1 MRMAPIFCS
10 TLLAAIAAF
19 AAPAQAAD
27 EETAALI
34 EALRGEITALQDRLA
49 MVESRQKI
57 TEQSYSAPKAP
68 ATPPPRAASWADTIK
83 IKGDL
88 RYRHEGFEVEDR
100 RDRHRQRIRA
110 RTSLTAAVSDTV
122 SVGFGLASGGDD
134 PISTNQTL
142 GDGASSKSVVIDL
155 AYVGWKTPI
164 EGLSVTAGKFKNPFH
179 RAGGHSLVF
188 DGDLNPEGFGANYEA
203 GALFVNAGA
212 FWVDESSSD
221 DDSYMFGLQSGW
233 NTELGD
239 GELTAGVSY
248 YNFLDSRG
256 EAPFFDGDAQGNLLD
271 SDGNYLS
278 GFELLEGFAEYAFA
292 LNDAKVTLFADYVNN
307 LEADDLETGWAVG
320 ANMKQNKWQVGY
332 AYQDLEADA
341 VLGTW
346 TDSDF
351 IGGGTDGKGHVLSA
365 GYSLTSKISL
375 KGTLFLNERNM
386 DVGNE
391 EDFRRLMLDV
401 SFKY

>member
-1 MRMAPIFCS
+1 MRMAPVLCS
-10 TLLAAIAAF
+10 TLLAAIAAS
-19 AAPAQAAD
+19 AVPAHAAD

-34 EALRGEITALQDRLA
+34 EALRSEITALQDRLA

-57 TEQSYSAPKAP
+57 TEQSYSTPQTP
-68 ATPPPRAASWADTIK
+68 EPPPAASSWADTIK

-88 RYRHEGFEVEDR
+88 RYRHEGFDVENR

-110 RTSLTAAVSDTV
+110 RTQVAATVSDTV

-142 GDGASSKSVVIDL
+142 GDGGSSKSVVIDL
-155 AYVGWKTPI
+155 AYVSWNTPI
-164 EGLSVTAGKFKNPFH
+164 EGLSMTAGKFKNPFH
-179 RAGGHSLVF
+179 RAGGHALIF

-203 GALFVNAGA
+203 GALFVNAGG

-233 NTELGD
+233 SSELGD
-239 GELTAGVSY
+239 GALTAGVSY

-256 EAPFFDGDAQGNLLD
+256 ESPFFDGDPQGNLLD
-271 SDGNYLS
+271 ADGNYLS

-292 LNDAKVTLFADYVNN
+292 LNDAKVTLFADYVTN
-307 LEADDLETGWAVG
+307 LEADDLDTGWAVG
-320 ANMKQNKWQVGY
+320 AKVKQNRWQIGWT
-332 AYQDLEADA
+332 YQDLEADA

-351 IGGGTDGKGHVLSA
+351 IGGGTDGKGHLLSA
-365 GYSLTSKISL
+365 GYALTSRISL
-375 KGTLFLNERNM
+375 NGTLLLNERNV
-386 DVGNE
+386 DVGDE
-391 EDFRRLMLDV
+391 EDYRRLMLDV